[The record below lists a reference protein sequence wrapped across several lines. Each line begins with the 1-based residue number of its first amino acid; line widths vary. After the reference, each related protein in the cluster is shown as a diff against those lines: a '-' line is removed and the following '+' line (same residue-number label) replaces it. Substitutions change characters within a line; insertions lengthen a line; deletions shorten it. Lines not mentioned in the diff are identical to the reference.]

1 MRPTELPCSRQVI
14 LIADDRSSSRE
25 LLRAILEQANYV
37 VVEAVDGEQA
47 LLMAS
52 EINPHLIILDI
63 HMPKR
68 DGFGVIEELR
78 KDPALQDLPIMALT
92 ASASL
97 DEKDR
102 IIDSGFDACLIKP
115 IGPSR
120 LRDAVASLLHQSES
134 IT

>member
-37 VVEAVDGEQA
+37 VVEAVDGEEA

-52 EINPHLIILDI
+52 ETNPHLIILDI

-120 LRDAVASLLHQSES
+120 LRDAVASL
-134 IT
+134 

>member
-37 VVEAVDGEQA
+37 VVEAVDGEEA

-52 EINPHLIILDI
+52 ETNPHLIILDI

>member
-1 MRPTELPCSRQVI
+1 MRPTELPCPRQVI

>member
-1 MRPTELPCSRQVI
+1 MQPTELPCPRQVI

-102 IIDSGFDACLIKP
+102 IIDSGFDA
-115 IGPSR
+115 
-120 LRDAVASLLHQSES
+120 
-134 IT
+134 